1 MGAISSFGGFWV
13 GADDL
18 VTDGIYLWQSGA
30 AVADWPYIWAQ
41 NYPTTSTA

>member
-1 MGAISSFGGFWV
+1 MGVSGGGFWV

-41 NYPTTSTA
+41 NYPSTTTG